1 MEAYS
6 LPSTW
11 LETIGERRQNEP
23 GPSVLR
29 VWCLGVLGWVW
40 GGPLASIVWSGHG
53 LGAANLLGPLIPGQL
68 VV

>member
-1 MEAYS
+1 MEACS

-11 LETIGERRQNEP
+11 LETIGERRQDKS
-23 GPSVLR
+23 GPAELW
-29 VWCLGVLGWVW
+29 VWCLGWVR
-40 GGPLASIVWSGHG
+40 GPLASIVRSRCG